1 MSLTHLSRW
10 GPVTPRLHSKRCFTI
25 SRTYGADLSSRIR
38 GRGVPAL
45 EKSGNQIRFNS
56 RHEEDV
62 HQWVCRA
69 THVEKRDSQD
79 LGHFVIHRDGK
90 DGRDDGREPADDPR
104 DNNDSGNCQQTSCLR
119 SGSYHPEN
127 RLNYVIIMLMVYLKI
142 R

>member
-10 GPVTPRLHSKRCFTI
+10 GPVTPRLQSKRCFTI
-25 SRTYGADLSSRIR
+25 SRVYGTDLSSRIR

-45 EKSGNQIRFNS
+45 DKSCYQIPFNS

-79 LGHFVIHRDGK
+79 LGHFVVHRDGK
-90 DGRDDGREPADDPR
+90 DGGDDGRKPADEPR
-104 DNNDSGNCQQTSCLR
+104 NDDQRGYNQQTYGSLSR
-119 SGSYHPEN
+119 SYHSEI
-127 RLNYVIIMLMVYLKI
+127 L
-142 R
+142 

>member
-1 MSLTHLSRW
+1 MWSSYNTAGGLTR
-10 GPVTPRLHSKRCFTI
+10 PTRAAR
-25 SRTYGADLSSRIR
+25 R
-38 GRGVPAL
+38 GWRFL
-45 EKSGNQIRFNS
+45 TLDKSCYQILFNS
-56 RHEEDV
+56 RHEQDV

-79 LGHFVIHRDGK
+79 LGHFVVHRDGK
-90 DGRDDGREPADDPR
+90 DGGDDGREPADDPR
-104 DNNDSGNCQQTSCLR
+104 DNDDSGNSQQTSCLR